1 MKKLLLVFAMFVGT
15 TFSASAQVQQGSILV
30 DAYYGFTNI
39 PGALYNSNWD
49 FEAEYWGA
57 TEANTSGLG
66 PIGIRAEYLA
76 TDKLG
81 LGIDFALNTNSASF
95 VGTDYVNGEEISFD
109 TEGSSTKWGAMITL
123 NYHAFTN
130 EVIDFYIMG
139 GAGYKN
145 RTSTLTTTN
154 PNYTDE
160 QFNDQ
165 AIGLTPDT
173 SIPLA
178 ARLGLGLRI
187 FFTENIGANV
197 GLGFGQ
203 GGILN
208 AGLSFA
214 F

>member
-130 EVIDFYIMG
+130 
-139 GAGYKN
+139 
-145 RTSTLTTTN
+145 
-154 PNYTDE
+154 
-160 QFNDQ
+160 
-165 AIGLTPDT
+165 
-173 SIPLA
+173 
-178 ARLGLGLRI
+178 
-187 FFTENIGANV
+187 
-197 GLGFGQ
+197 
-203 GGILN
+203 
-208 AGLSFA
+208 
-214 F
+214 

>member
-1 MKKLLLVFAMFVGT
+1 MKKLLLVFAMFAGT
-15 TFSASAQVQQGSILV
+15 TFSATAQVQQGSILV
-30 DAYYGFTNI
+30 DAYYGFTNV

-49 FEAEYWGA
+49 YEAQWWGA
-57 TEANTSGLG
+57 TEATTSGLG
-66 PIGIRAEYLA
+66 PIGIRAEYLV

-95 VGTDYVNGEEISFD
+95 VGTDYVDGEAISFD
-109 TEGSSTKWGAMITL
+109 TEGASTKWGAMITL

-145 RTSTLTTTN
+145 RTSTLITN
-154 PNYTDE
+154 NPYYTNDE
-160 QFNDQ
+160 FDDQ
-165 AIGLTPDT
+165 AVGLTPET
-173 SIPLA
+173 AIPLA
-178 ARLGLGLRI
+178 ARLGVGVRI

>member
-1 MKKLLLVFAMFVGT
+1 MKKLLLLFAMFAGT

-49 FEAEYWGA
+49 FEAEWWGA

-95 VGTDYVNGEEISFD
+95 VGTDYVNGEEISFG

-130 EVIDFYIMG
+130 EVIDFYIMA

-160 QFNDQ
+160 QFDDQ
-165 AIGLTPDT
+165 AIGLTPET
-173 SIPLA
+173 AIPLA
-178 ARLGLGLRI
+178 ARLGVGLRI

>member
-1 MKKLLLVFAMFVGT
+1 
-15 TFSASAQVQQGSILV
+15 
-30 DAYYGFTNI
+30 
-39 PGALYNSNWD
+39 
-49 FEAEYWGA
+49 
-57 TEANTSGLG
+57 
-66 PIGIRAEYLA
+66 
-76 TDKLG
+76 
-81 LGIDFALNTNSASF
+81 
-95 VGTDYVNGEEISFD
+95 
-109 TEGSSTKWGAMITL
+109 MITL

-130 EVIDFYIMG
+130 EVIDFYIMA

-160 QFNDQ
+160 QFDDQ
-165 AIGLTPDT
+165 AIGLTPET
-173 SIPLA
+173 AIPLA
-178 ARLGLGLRI
+178 ARLGVGLRI

>member
-1 MKKLLLVFAMFVGT
+1 
-15 TFSASAQVQQGSILV
+15 
-30 DAYYGFTNI
+30 
-39 PGALYNSNWD
+39 
-49 FEAEYWGA
+49 
-57 TEANTSGLG
+57 
-66 PIGIRAEYLA
+66 LA

-165 AIGLTPDT
+165 AIGLTPET